1 MGRDTVLRNSY
12 IRDFKM
18 NDYTIDQLYD
28 GMTENFKVVITDKM
42 MDSFREI
49 TGDVNP
55 LHMRDDYAKEKNFDS
70 KVVFGMLSS
79 SFLSTLAGVY
89 LPGKR
94 SLIREVDVKMKKPVY
109 VGDEL
114 TVSGQVCDINA
125 ELNIFYIKVTITNQN
140 GDKVLRGKMQMGIL

>member
-1 MGRDTVLRNSY
+1 
-12 IRDFKM
+12 M
-18 NDYTIDQLYD
+18 NEYTIDQLYE
-28 GMTENFKVVITDKM
+28 GMTESFKVVITDKM

-49 TGDVNP
+49 TGDINP
-55 LHMRDDYAKEKNFDS
+55 LHMSDDYAKENNFDS

-114 TVSGQVCDINA
+114 TVSGQVCEINT